1 MYKTM
6 TAPIL
11 EPVGDVKVALQSVN
25 VEADFNNLLCE
36 VNICQKYK
44 NLESVNIEAVYTF
57 PLTSSA
63 VLLDLTIKTRTK
75 VLKGTVIEKS
85 EAEDRY
91 EDAIT
96 DGDTAIMLEQVGPG
110 LYTMNIGNI
119 QPEEEVEITLTYGE
133 LYKWQDGSLRFL
145 LPTTIAPR
153 YGNPE
158 SVGLEPHQ
166 TPEYDLLIDN
176 PFSITVTATGL
187 LAEASFECPSH
198 GVQIERVSDK
208 TVITL
213 NSGENLMDR
222 DFVLNIRSASKEKSY
237 TLVGPDVDGYVMQA
251 SFQPRFPQVDHP
263 SPRCFTIVVDCSGS
277 MGGDSIAQA
286 RIALNEILNLLRPH
300 DLFNV
305 TCFGSHYSMLFPAPV
320 KAENQNL
327 MKARNLLEVLDA
339 DMGGTEIGKA
349 LTAAMRTMSAIKFQK
364 DVLLITDGE
373 VWEWEAVVDRV
384 KASGVRFF
392 TVGVGS
398 SVSESFVRQLADV
411 TGGACELVSP
421 NEGMV
426 DKIVRHF
433 KRIYY
438 PRAEKI
444 SLKWPEGAEMMIPSK
459 PTTAFD
465 GDTIFAFA
473 RFRKRPRG
481 NVTLTAEL
489 ENGETLTEVA
499 TPSREAAG
507 DNTAGIPGTLARIAA
522 ATEMK
527 SLSDSRQLSALAIK
541 YQLISPCTNYLAIDV
556 KADKEK
562 AADLPVLRKV
572 PQMLAAGWGGSGV
585 ELHQSKRLGL
595 FKRLRLAASEVNEE
609 LREDRPIASENLKM
623 IRRKL
628 NVYKVRTGRFT
639 GVGSE
644 VIAGEHLVTDF
655 IKDLDK
661 LYSSV
666 DSKSMP
672 VKTIAELK
680 ALGLPKDI
688 VQGLTALK
696 QSGIDENIIVVVFLY
711 VLTENRR
718 FKKTM
723 SKQLR
728 RIISKMYKQ
737 LPKFDEAIKA
747 DIGAVI

>member
-25 VEADFNNLLCE
+25 IEADFNNLLCE

-57 PLTSSA
+57 PLTLGA

-96 DGDTAIMLEQVGPG
+96 DGDTAIMLEQVDPG

-119 QPEEEVEITLTYGE
+119 LPEEEIEITLTYAE
-133 LYKWQDGSLRFL
+133 LYKWQDDSLRFL

-166 TPEYDLLIDN
+166 TPEYDLLAEN
-176 PFSITVTATGL
+176 PFSITVTAMGL
-187 LAEASFECPSH
+187 LAEAFFECPSH
-198 GVQIERVSDK
+198 SVQIEKVSDK
-208 TVITL
+208 TIITL
-213 NSGENLMDR
+213 KSGENPMDR
-222 DFVLNIRSASKEKSY
+222 DFVLNIRSTSKEKSY
-237 TLVGPDVDGYVMQA
+237 TMVGPDVDGHVMLA
-251 SFQPRFPQVDHP
+251 SFQPRFPNVDHP

-305 TCFGSHYSMLFPAPV
+305 IRFGSHYSMLFSAPV
-320 KAENQNL
+320 KAENQDL

-349 LTAAMRTMSAIKFQK
+349 VAAAVKIKAAKKFQK

-373 VWEWEAVVDRV
+373 VWDWEAVVDRV
-384 KASGVRFF
+384 KTSGVRFF

-459 PTTAFD
+459 LNTAFD

-473 RFRKRPRG
+473 RFRKRPGG
-481 NVTLTAEL
+481 NVTLTAQI
-489 ENGETLTEVA
+489 ENGETLTQVA
-499 TPSREAAG
+499 TPSRDSAC
-507 DNTAGIPGTLARIAA
+507 DNTAVIPGTLARMAA
-522 ATEMK
+522 AAEMK
-527 SLSDSRQLSALAIK
+527 SLSDSRKLSEIAIK
-541 YQLISPCTNYLAIDV
+541 YQLISRYTNYLAIDV

-562 AADLPVLRKV
+562 AADLPVIRKV
-572 PQMLAAGWGGSGV
+572 PQMMTAGWGGSGLV
-585 ELHQSKRLGL
+585 LRQSM
-595 FKRLRLAASEVNEE
+595 
-609 LREDRPIASENLKM
+609 PIASRKIKM
-623 IRRKL
+623 LHRRL
-628 NVYKVRTGRFT
+628 NVYKVRKGSFT
-639 GVGSE
+639 GVEREIIVGK
-644 VIAGEHLVTDF
+644 HLVTDF
-655 IKDLDK
+655 IKALDN
-661 LYSSV
+661 LHSYD
-666 DSKSMP
+666 DSKSMF
-672 VKTIAELK
+672 VKTINELEV
-680 ALGLPKDI
+680 LGLPEDI
-688 VQGLTALK
+688 VQGLTAFK
-696 QSGIDENIIVVVFLY
+696 NSGIDENIIVVIFLY
-711 VLTENRR
+711 VLTEKRR
-718 FKKTM
+718 FRKAM

-728 RIISKMYKQ
+728 RLIIKTYKQ
-737 LPKFDEAIKA
+737 LPKFDETIKA
-747 DIGAVI
+747 NIETVI

>member
-25 VEADFNNLLCE
+25 IEADFNNLLCE

-57 PLTSSA
+57 PLTLGA

-75 VLKGTVIEKS
+75 VLKGTVTGKS

-96 DGDTAIMLEQVGPG
+96 DGDTAIMLEQVDPG

-119 QPEEEVEITLTYGE
+119 LPEEEVEITLTYAE
-133 LYKWQDGSLRFL
+133 LYKWQDDSLRFL

-166 TPEYDLLIDN
+166 TPEYDLLAEN
-176 PFSITVTATGL
+176 PFSITVTAMGL
-187 LAEASFECPSH
+187 LAEAFFECPSH
-198 GVQIERVSDK
+198 SVQIEKVSDK
-208 TVITL
+208 TIITL
-213 NSGENLMDR
+213 KSGENPMDR
-222 DFVLNIRSASKEKSY
+222 DFVLNIRSTSKEKSY
-237 TLVGPDVDGYVMQA
+237 TMVGPDVDGHVMLA
-251 SFQPRFPQVDHP
+251 SFQPRFPNVDHP

-305 TCFGSHYSMLFPAPV
+305 IRFGSHYSMLFSAPV

-349 LTAAMRTMSAIKFQK
+349 VAAAVKIKAAKKFQK

-373 VWEWEAVVDRV
+373 VWDWEAVTDMV
-384 KASGVRFF
+384 KTSGVRFF
-392 TVGVGS
+392 TVGVGN
-398 SVSESFVRQLADV
+398 SVSEAFVRQLAEV

-459 PTTAFD
+459 LNTAFD

-473 RFRKRPRG
+473 RFRKRPGG
-481 NVTLTAEL
+481 NVTLTAQI
-489 ENGETLTEVA
+489 ENGETLTQVA
-499 TPSREAAG
+499 TPSGDSAC
-507 DNTAGIPGTLARIAA
+507 DNTAVIPGTLARMAA
-522 ATEMK
+522 AAEMK
-527 SLSDSRQLSALAIK
+527 SLSDSRKLSEIAIK
-541 YQLISPCTNYLAIDV
+541 YQLISRYTNYLAIDV

-572 PQMLAAGWGGSGV
+572 PQMMAAGWGGIGQV
-585 ELHQSKRLGL
+585 
-595 FKRLRLAASEVNEE
+595 LRL
-609 LREDRPIASENLKM
+609 PIASMDIKM
-623 IRRKL
+623 IHRRL
-628 NVYKVRTGRFT
+628 NVYKVRRGSFT
-639 GVGSE
+639 GVERE
-644 VIAGEHLVTDF
+644 VIVGEHLVTEF
-655 IKDLDK
+655 IKDLNK
-661 LYSSV
+661 LHSSV
-666 DSKSMP
+666 DSKSMF
-672 VKTIAELK
+672 VKTIVELE
-680 ALGLPKDI
+680 ALGLPKDM
-688 VQGLTALK
+688 VQRLTALK
-696 QSGIDENIIVVVFLY
+696 ESGVDESIIVVLFLY
-711 VLTENRR
+711 VLTEKKR
-718 FKKTM
+718 FNKTM
-723 SKQLR
+723 SRHLR
-728 RIISKMYKQ
+728 RIISKTHKQ
-737 LPKFDEAIKA
+737 LPKFDENIKA
-747 DIGAVI
+747 NIEAVI

>member
-11 EPVGDVKVALQSVN
+11 EPVGDAKVALQSVN
-25 VEADFNNLLCE
+25 IEAEFNNLLCE
-36 VNICQKYK
+36 VNVCQKYK

-57 PLTSSA
+57 PLTSGA

-96 DGDTAIMLEQVGPG
+96 DGDTAIMLEQVDPG

-119 QPEEEVEITLTYGE
+119 LPEEKVEITLTYAE
-133 LYKWQDGSLRFL
+133 LYRWQDDSLRFL

-153 YGNPE
+153 YGSPE
-158 SVGLEPHQ
+158 KVGLEPHQ
-166 TPEYDLLIDN
+166 APEYDLLAEN
-176 PFSITVTATGL
+176 PFSITVTAMGL

-198 GVQIERVSDK
+198 SVQIEKVSDK
-208 TVITL
+208 TMITL
-213 NSGENLMDR
+213 KSGENPMDR
-222 DFVLNIRSASKEKSY
+222 DFVLNIRSAAKEKSY
-237 TLVGPDVDGYVMQA
+237 TMVGPDVDGHVMLA
-251 SFQPRFPQVDHP
+251 SFQPRFPYVDHP

-305 TCFGSHYSMLFPAPV
+305 IRFGSHYSMLFSAPV

-339 DMGGTEIGKA
+339 DMGGTEIGNA
-349 LTAAMRTMSAIKFQK
+349 VNAAMITMADGKFQK

-373 VWEWEAVVDRV
+373 VWDWEAVVDRV
-384 KASGVRFF
+384 KTSGVRFF
-392 TVGVGS
+392 TVGVGN
-398 SVSESFVRQLADV
+398 SVSEAFVRQLAEV

-459 PTTAFD
+459 LTTVFD

-473 RFRKRPRG
+473 RFPKRPG
-481 NVTLTAEL
+481 GKVTLTAQL
-489 ENGETLTEVA
+489 ENAETLTQVA
-499 TPSREAAG
+499 TPSRDADC
-507 DNTAGIPGTLARIAA
+507 DNTAGIPGTLARMAA
-522 ATEMK
+522 AAEMK
-527 SLSDSRQLSALAIK
+527 SLIDSRKLSKIAVK
-541 YQLISPCTNYLAIDV
+541 YQLMSRYTNYLAIDV

-562 AADLPVLRKV
+562 GADLPVIRKV
-572 PQMLAAGWGGSGV
+572 PQMMAAGWGGSGRV
-585 ELHQSKRLGL
+585 LRQSERCLELVQSM
-595 FKRLRLAASEVNEE
+595 
-609 LREDRPIASENLKM
+609 PISSRKIKM
-623 IRRKL
+623 RRK
-628 NVYKVRTGRFT
+628 VRRKVRKGSFT
-639 GVGSE
+639 GVEREIIVGK
-644 VIAGEHLVTDF
+644 HLVTDF
-655 IKDLDK
+655 IKALNNLHSFD
-661 LYSSV
+661 
-666 DSKSMP
+666 DSKSMF

-696 QSGIDENIIVVVFLY
+696 ESGVDENIIVVLFLY
-711 VLTENRR
+711 VLTEKRWFR
-718 FKKTM
+718 KAM

-728 RIISKMYKQ
+728 RLIIKTYKQ
-737 LPKFDEAIKA
+737 LPKFDETIKA
-747 DIGAVI
+747 NIETVI